1 MFSSRACCEGKGNV
15 PNNVN
20 DLKYI
25 IINEVSNRSYDLGIH
40 LTCQLSSL
48 CDPDISYY
56 FLPIFSDEKTK
67 AQRS

>member
-1 MFSSRACCEGKGNV
+1 MFSSRACCEGKDNV

-48 CDPDISYY
+48 CDPM
-56 FLPIFSDEKTK
+56 T
-67 AQRS
+67 